1 MSTVSQATDA
11 IYNRLHSTSQT
22 PLYHPSSA
30 DLFTDWNYE
39 AGDVISIKSDNTSYK
54 TPLYKTQLKWTG
66 APKMTVTAS
75 GNKERDQ
82 IVEMKRREYASST
95 SNYSNQKAL
104 RGGMGAAQSGVKE
117 IDGRL
122 YQAGLSIDPVTG
134 LFMYQTIQGDGFAL
148 GASLKIQDGK
158 INAKADSTVVDALST
173 RVGNAEIAIDGANAQ
188 IALKASQTT
197 VDALGTRVSQ
207 AEIDIDGA
215 EAAIALKVSK
225 GDISTQLAVE
235 CGNVS
240 ISGGNLLVVDGYVEA
255 DQILATGSAAAAYIK
270 ASNLLLTSGNININ
284 SVSYSPHTISMGS
297 GASIR
302 AVKALAEKDY
312 DFSHYHAITATES
325 DGKITLTL
333 GAVQSSE
340 GTANF
345 KIADTK
351 AYKDGVSAVT
361 LKNLSPSDG
370 TYYPDYGV
378 YTNIT
383 VNLTNGK
390 TASQYTYVPV
400 TKKKKKT
407 VTAYYP
413 SSFEVTNVV
422 KTSRGYTVYADIKVK
437 VEYSDGTSD
446 TSGAYSRSASYYD

>member
-66 APKMTVTAS
+66 APKLTVTAS

-95 SNYSNQKAL
+95 SNYSNQKSL
-104 RGGMGAAQSGVKE
+104 RGGMGAAQNGVKE

-134 LFMYQTIQGDGFAL
+134 LFMYQTVQGDGFAL

-158 INAKADSTVVDALST
+158 INAKADSTVVDALGT

-225 GDISTQLAVE
+225 GDVSTQLSVE
-235 CGNVS
+235 CGNVT
-240 ISGGNLLVVDGYVEA
+240 ISGGNLVVDGYISAQAAKTGTVDVNVLA
-255 DQILATGSAAAAYIK
+255 LGNYILGTDRQIYRPHFITMSGMGSAASQK
-270 ASNLLLTSGNININ
+270 FLGN
-284 SVSYSPHTISMGS
+284 GD
-297 GASIR
+297 
-302 AVKALAEKDY
+302 LELD
-312 DFSHYHAITATES
+312 HYHAITATET
-325 DGKITLTL
+325 DGKITLKL

-345 KIADTK
+345 NIADTK

-361 LKNLSPSDG
+361 LKNLSPSAG

-390 TASQYTYVPV
+390 SASQYTYVPV
-400 TKKKKKT
+400 TIPQGKT

-422 KTSRGYTVYADIKVK
+422 KTSRGYTVYANIKVK